1 MAARQLILDLL
12 ARDKTGA
19 ATKSAAG
26 NLEDVGDAARDA
38 AKSTEKLGT
47 ASDRAEDQT
56 EKLGKSARTAAEHV
70 DRLDR
75 EIESVE
81 RELRQ
86 LAVAFAEAESA
97 ADRLD
102 LSKAIRR
109 TQSDLRKLNTSR
121 GLLDG
126 LVPKPAEVAAAGS
139 SAGTSFLAG
148 FAQSA
153 SQVGPLGPVAA
164 GMGLYLAPL
173 LGANVAAGVLGGAGA
188 GGVIGGLA
196 LASRDSRVKAA
207 AKSLG
212 EDLLASLDKS
222 AGAFVPATL
231 AGINQ
236 IRAEFKKV
244 DKDLTSIFDNSARFV
259 KPLITGLSGLVE
271 GLLDGVEKAVAG
283 AGPVIDA
290 LARNLPR
297 IGDALGDVFADLS
310 DNGPEAAVA
319 LGQLFDI
326 IEIGVRTVGVAVNGL
341 TELYGLLAGSGV
353 LGTKAQ
359 QEWIAYKVAAEAAT
373 KSGEGFADGQGILAD
388 KADDAAD
395 SIEAERK
402 AIDELNNMLRAQT
415 DPLFALADA
424 QDRVTEAQKKHTDAV
439 AKYGPQSA
447 EARTAS
453 RELAGAALDVN
464 AAAQKVGETTDGK
477 LTPAMRR
484 VYEQAGLT
492 KGQIAAIDRELQ
504 RNFKSADKWDKVNA
518 TAIFGAN
525 TAQATARVANLL
537 SQINKVRS
545 KSVTIR
551 VGVTLGGAVA
561 GAVGSIGRI
570 LAGRATGGPVMAGQA
585 YIVGEKRPEVFV
597 PETNGQIVPSVS
609 RYANSP
615 GRGMAA
621 GGTLTV
627 APSGALD
634 DLERMFLK
642 MLRTRPAFAAAVARY
657 VT

>member
-38 AKSTEKLGT
+38 AKSTEKLGA

-222 AGAFVPATL
+222 AGAFVPAML

-283 AGPVIDA
+283 AQPVIDA

-359 QEWIAYKVAAEAAT
+359 QEWIAYKVAADAAAVGS
-373 KSGEGFADGQGILAD
+373 SGLAGQQQILAD
-388 KADDAAD
+388 KTEEAAKAAK
-395 SIEAERK
+395 EQEK
-402 AIDELNNMLRAQT
+402 AIRDANAALRAT
-415 DPLFALADA
+415 IDPLFGFLDA
-424 QDRVTEAQKKHTDAV
+424 QDQVTEKQKALNEVLKKH
-439 AKYGPQSA
+439 KPNSA
-447 EARTAS
+447 EAAAATRD
-453 RELAGAALDVN
+453 LAAAALDLKER
-464 AAAQKVGETTDGK
+464 ASEVGTTADGK
-477 LTPAMRR
+477 LTPALRR
-484 VYEQAGLT
+484 VLEQARLD
-492 KGQIAAIDRELQ
+492 KNEIAAVERQLRAARGEL
-504 RNFKSADKWDKVNA
+504 DKYDGTNANA
-518 TAIFGAN
+518 TVTVQTKQAAAAIRAIL
-525 TAQATARVANLL
+525 AQY
-537 SQINKVRS
+537 NKVRD
-545 KSVTIR
+545 KTVILTVATVNKAN
-551 VGVTLGGAVA
+551 VGRLGPQ
-561 GAVGSIGRI
+561 IER
-570 LAGRATGGPVMAGQA
+570 RAHGGPVAAGVP
-585 YIVGEKRPEVFV
+585 YVVGDGGRPEVFV
-597 PETNGQIVPSVS
+597 PQTNGRIEPSVAAFARS
-609 RYANSP
+609 SSS
-615 GRGMAA
+615 GGMAA